1 MEYFG
6 KYDNI
11 TTFAE
16 SLNRTRKGSFAR
28 DPKDDPTFIGIDSA
42 EKADNLL
49 LYGDTETAKKI
60 TTFACKQTPQSIKT
74 RIINAPYGFVP
85 NVPRFLSGRPDNMY
99 NVKAQTYKN
108 TKVLNLV
115 YFVGANWEIKA
126 DDLYIIINK
135 PYTEKSFCFGY
146 SFIGQRQTYDEAQKQ
161 YDSFNGDTF
170 KAENLK
176 SFDEDFPHLKE
187 GESLY
192 YRILQN
198 SHLTEYN
205 KQEASIIN
213 EVNYKKYRSSEFVKL
228 EKEIAKPFIKAY
240 NDTITKLRDKYEK
253 QLDTYLKKYGISKL
267 KIWTYCCDD

>member
-1 MEYFG
+1 MKEFFE
-6 KYDNI
+6 KYENI

-28 DPKDDPTFIGIDSA
+28 DPKDNPTFIGIDSA

-85 NVPRFLSGRPDNMY
+85 NVSRFLSGRPDNMY

-126 DDLYIIINK
+126 DDLAKAGAKLLRVIATLENKGYRINLNVATHAK
-135 PYTEKSFCFGY
+135 AVNK
-146 SFIGQRQTYDEAQKQ
+146 TYD
-161 YDSFNGDTF
+161 T
-170 KAENLK
+170 
-176 SFDEDFPHLKE
+176 
-187 GESLY
+187 
-192 YRILQN
+192 
-198 SHLTEYN
+198 LTL
-205 KQEASIIN
+205 
-213 EVNYKKYRSSEFVKL
+213 FVKIKDSGKPL
-228 EKEIAKPFIKAY
+228 NLAKVAYPIAHPAFFRFHIWKW
-240 NDTITKLRDKYEK
+240 
-253 QLDTYLKKYGISKL
+253 LDTQTEAINYGNNSDNFDNMCKKFNKNAKWVSYATLSEQTEEQILDNILK
-267 KIWTYCCDD
+267 